1 MEFKR
6 TLVFLL
12 TCQLNCVLAASECT
26 AAIIASVFGTIG
38 ALLFIAAIAALI
50 WYCCKHRQSASLSST
65 SSAESIN
72 DPGFPLNGK
81 SKGGDVGRDGEATV
95 TFSHHYSEKAPS
107 RAYNTSGAFD
117 MDYSKKGEVILDM
130 DEPASIKSPDYKGD
144 VKIDLDSDSSIKKPS
159 GSGDVKLDFDL
170 DSRHALVF
178 PSTSGHSVDLPNVK
192 PSGRGLPGSDVDVTI
207 NGASK
212 PMFDGAAAGET
223 DLDIKEVFLERPGN
237 GGFGLLIAR
246 DKTLPPP
253 ALFIREVTPGGIAAN
268 TGLVNKGDKILGING
283 VSIEGMPHE
292 KAMGLLHDD
301 TRPLLN
307 LKLQKNAMIMDKD
320 RLINLSGGLMEESCT
335 VDVEPPV
342 EASLPSVQLE
352 ALQGDA
358 PDFGIS
364 VTEPN
369 AGTSRRSL
377 DVTDRNLEMRG
388 PSVGLPKGRK
398 STKCLSCAPKGEI
411 DEPYGKGSRKAGI
424 DLDRPEVALS
434 GRGQANT
441 IDSVSSANVDGRGVD
456 FDTRGSN
463 LDVERPDVDLHL
475 ESQLSSGRTQGPD
488 GKLHTPS
495 AKGGRPLKSKNI
507 GNCFS
512 CAGGTKKDEP
522 YRKRKGN
529 TDFDSGGPNSS
540 MEMKAGREFDVSGP
554 GAHLSGTESK
564 IKGGKFGAGASSS
577 DVDFNVDGS
586 NLDVEEGGP
595 KVDMDVNAPGV
606 TSPKA
611 KLDPDYPNGKG
622 SKLSGLSTRL
632 NLPSSKKQLGNCFT
646 CTGAKDKDEPYGN
659 TPGNAGYASSGPKRD
674 GSFQMKDIS
683 KPNISTN
690 GADVDAPDTEVNVNV
705 DTSSSQIRKPKTKA
719 GLGWSSPKR
728 KGGNCFS
735 CAAGAEKDEPYQ
747 GKREKAALE
756 LKGPE
761 FDGSLQSSTARA
773 ALSGPNVDTNRPEL
787 NVDNGDFEG
796 PAVDVEGR
804 KFNAKGSTTG
814 LSGPRRDGP
823 DVDIATGMS
832 GPEFDAKGAN
842 IKTNF
847 SEPESDPQS
856 GDLRGPKASL
866 GKSSAKFGLPSIKKT
881 RPNCFSCA
889 AGADKDEPYL
899 TAKGQTFD
907 PNIPDVDGSMKT
919 GDISAGASGPG
930 GKVPR
935 LGMNVAKPD
944 AHFSG
949 PDADIQGPEVGVADP
964 AFEGGQASLGIS
976 AGTSG
981 QASGDLRGPKA
992 AIHKPSAELGLPSTK
1007 KRRPNCFSCA
1017 GGADKDEPYLT
1028 AKGQTFDPNI
1038 PDVDGSMKPG
1048 DISAATSRPGG
1059 EVPRLGVNVAK
1070 PVADFSG
1077 PDADIQGPEV
1087 GVSGPNIDPG
1097 QPRLDVSGPDA
1108 DVQGP
1113 EIGVSGPDFDA
1124 GQASLDISAGT
1135 SGQASGD
1142 LRGPKAAIHKP
1153 SAELGLPS
1161 TKKRRPNCFSCAGG
1175 ADKDEPYLT
1184 AKGQTFDPNIP
1195 DVDGSMEPSD
1205 INASASGPGG
1215 KVPGLGIKT
1224 AKPDADFSGPKAD
1237 IEGPEVGV
1245 SGPNIDAEQPH
1256 LDISRPDADT
1266 QGPEVGVS
1274 GPDID
1279 AGQGSLDISAGTS
1292 RQASGDLRGP
1302 KASLHKPSAELG
1314 LPSTK
1319 KRRPNCF
1326 SCAGGADKDEP
1337 YLTAKGQTFDPN
1349 IPGVDGSMKPGD
1361 ISAGTSGPGGEVPRL
1376 GMNVGKPDADFS
1388 GPDAVIQSPEVGVS
1402 GSDID
1407 AGQPRLDV
1415 SGPDRDIQGPEIG
1428 VSGPDF
1434 DAGQASLD
1442 ISAGT
1447 SGQASGDLRGPKASL
1462 HKPSAKLGLPSIKKR
1477 RPDCFS
1483 CAGGVDKDE
1492 PYLTAKG
1499 QTFDPNIPDV
1509 DGSMKPGDTSAGA
1522 SGPGG
1527 KVPRLGMNVAKPDV
1541 DFSGPDADIQGP
1553 EVGVSGPNIDAEQL
1567 HLAISGPD
1575 ADIQGPEVGV
1585 SGPDIDAGQASLDI
1599 SAGTSR
1605 QASGDLRGPKVSPHK
1620 PSAKLGLPSIKN
1632 RRPNCFSCAGGADKD
1647 EPYLTAK
1654 GQTFDPTEPDVD
1666 GSMKPGDM
1674 NAGAS
1679 RPGGKVPQL
1688 GMSVAKPDADFSG
1701 PDAAIQGPEVGVSG
1715 SDIDAGQ
1722 PRLDVSGPDADIQGP
1737 KVGVSGPDI
1746 DAGQASLNISGG
1758 TSGQASGDLR
1768 GPKASLH
1775 KPSAELGLPST
1786 KKRRPNCFSCA
1797 GGADK
1802 DEPYLTAKGQ
1812 TFDRNIPDVDGS
1824 MKPGDISA
1832 GTSRPGGE
1840 VPRLGMDVAKPNAD
1854 FSGPDADIQGPEVGV
1869 SGTNIDAEQP
1879 HLDISGRDADIH
1891 GPEVDVSGPEIDAG
1905 QASLD
1910 ISAGTSRQASGDL
1923 RGPKVSPHKPSAKL
1937 GLPSIKNRRPN
1948 CFSCAGGADKDE
1960 PYLTAKGQTFDPT
1973 EPDVDGSMKPGDI
1986 SAGTS
1991 GPGGEVPRLGVNVAK
2006 PDVDFSGPDADIQ
2019 GPEVG
2024 VSGPNIDPGQP
2035 RLDVSGPDA
2044 DVQGPEIGVSGP
2056 DFDAGQASLDISA
2069 GTSGQASGD
2078 VRGPKASLHKPSAK
2092 LGLPSIKK
2100 RRPDCFSC
2108 AGGVDKDEP
2117 YLTAKG
2123 QTFDP
2128 NIPDVDGSMK
2138 PGDMNAGASRPGG
2151 KVPQLGMKVA
2161 KPDADFSG
2169 PDAAIQGPEVGVS
2182 GSDIDAGQPRLD
2194 VSGPDADIQG
2204 PEVGVSGPDVE
2215 GGQAN
2220 LDISAG
2226 KSGQQSRDLRGPKA
2240 SLPKPSAELG
2250 VPSIKKRRPN
2260 CFSCAGGADKDEP
2273 YLTAKGQTF
2282 DPNIPDVGGLM
2293 QPGNVNVTKPDADF
2307 SGPDADIRGPKGGA
2321 SGPEFDISA
2330 GSLEPGLDIRGSK
2343 PVVDVEG
2350 EVEVSTTQPV
2360 EAVNA
2365 NFADMDLPDAGTN
2378 IGLSGPD
2385 VDLSAGKLQGPKVA
2399 SDKPSVQLGDPSGK
2413 KKRANCF
2420 SCTGGADK
2428 DDPYITAKGGPTFDL
2443 NGPDVDGSMQPSTI
2457 SADVSGPQVSA
2468 DGLKID
2474 VGKPD
2479 FEISPRSPGSSGPVI
2494 GLQGPKFDVQE
2505 PKTGISGPEV
2515 DDKGPNV
2522 DIPSEMSGPEFEFG
2536 GSKSMA
2542 GNGGDTEISTREADL
2557 NASLPKVDGPKQSIA
2572 ADFSRLDDDATAST
2586 FHKSSP
2592 KLGLPSAKKNI
2603 PSCFSC
2609 AGGAD
2614 TDDPYI
2620 TKGKTFDLSHE
2631 ADGSVQPGN
2640 INTPGLRMNAD
2651 LSGPDVNIRGPI
2663 GSVSTPDDDIKRPNL
2678 DISAGT
2684 TGPGLDIKGSQPS
2697 VDNGGELELVAEGP
2711 KASVNTNVP
2720 EVDASVTITKTDFS
2734 RPDLDSASGDLKGP
2748 NASARKPSAE
2758 LGLPSIKKKRP
2769 NCFSCAGGTD
2779 RDEPYITTKGK
2790 TSSDFSGPEFD
2801 GSMHPG
2807 DISTKMD
2814 VSEGDMTGFDVD
2826 ANVPRASVP
2835 SATLDVSH
2843 VKEGMSEPE
2852 PFQFDIP
2859 GPGAGISGSNIDA
2872 KGPKIGVTEPDLGAT
2887 GGDPNLSKLDLD
2899 VSGPTGKPNVGLD
2912 TSVETP
2918 EGKLSAKSS
2927 SLDVP
2932 KGNIKDPK
2940 ATADMSTAE
2949 LSMPSGKLKGGNC
2962 FSCATSPDKD
2972 EPYRKTKGKAPF
2984 SLQGPESNV
2993 GGQRDFS
3000 GTLPSIDSGKNLD
3013 AEGDVPGIELTTGG
3027 SIDGLDASI
3036 SKPKE
3041 IEETDI
3047 PSGNIKGPSVSGRLP
3062 SRKKMR
3068 ANCLS
3073 CRPDAEIDVPYGK
3086 RSGSIDLEGP
3096 KTDGSLNLKGGE
3108 VPELEATSPKLDLS
3122 SDLDL
3127 QTSKLDM
3134 SKGEEKL
3141 EVELNKPSFQIKSLD
3156 LPGASVG
3163 TKDTK
3168 LDIGQPGL
3176 DTDTSLGILGPKGTI
3191 DLDFNPPDDDLSATK
3206 PSMDKKEFGINVG
3219 TPHFGARKPDFDFSG
3234 KELEIEQSIGGSLDI
3249 DANFP
3254 DVNVQGRKPRLAMQ
3268 ETEMDP
3274 TDLNFDPNINPEGK
3288 ASFKPAGSTF
3298 DSKFDG
3304 SLKNL
3309 TPKLRGRDT
3318 TLEHETRPLDGDI
3331 VVANDINLELQSTP
3345 EPFPSLDCQE
3355 PPSLQRHKIHSDMDL
3370 NVTPT
3375 PTEKPFSSG
3384 FNTGLDTD
3392 GSLSPT
3398 KTFNLNLGTSQ
3409 KVEVELPKGKAS
3421 EGKRD
3426 SSSSSS
3432 SSSSSES
3439 DSSTED
3445 RPKKEKKKK
3454 SQSFKAFGKGSA
3466 GLASPKQGIDEIK
3479 KKGKDLSG
3487 DVTGEAPELKNKEN
3501 SSKPIESS
3509 FSLPGTA
3516 VSGGVEMKGKGKVP
3530 DVKDTKSTN
3539 IPQSD
3544 VSLDADASFNL
3555 FLQDKVKEAK
3565 EGASSS
3571 SSSSSDEEDNDEADQ
3586 EKKTKS
3592 KRKKKK
3598 KKWSLFG
3605 LLRKNSTSS
3614 ESSKN
3619 DAAEQKDKEKESSSS
3634 SSSDEDEKKKKQQKD
3649 DTEQSKSER
3658 TSADPQVP
3666 KKFGNSNSSKLYQVE
3681 YFTNQQKYIIETPEE
3696 MAEPVVDVADCK
3708 GDGAQIPAVESR
3720 HTDTFIKS
3728 MKDASG
3734 GKLMS
3739 LSQDSHPFSHAKFT
3753 TAQEPS
3759 VVVVSRSLRKTEPQ
3773 GYFGWTID
3781 DHPEPQDANI
3791 HQTEPPVEGAYQLE
3805 YPYKAPLVKSTDD
3818 NQVEEA
3824 HIAPTAKLTS
3834 NISFEVAPNDKA
3846 PEGEEGKKDF
3856 AYTRE
3861 NRFAP
3866 TWHLKPYFSQTE
3878 YRVAAP
3884 EKPVIDVESSDIQED
3899 IPIVVRQFTKQIS
3912 DTDGDQGESGQ
3923 FVAISTNIVSSEPS
3937 SGFELEYPR
3946 AGKMFSTDSRV
3957 ASRTTDEE
3965 WIVANS
3971 FQKENPDIAGLKAS
3985 LNQLEE
3991 KTPPRRTESTG
4002 NKESKAISPSEKS
4015 STNIPTRGS
4024 NSRLRELMQ
4033 GYLIETPVLD
4043 DDETEIPSEKAEEQK
4058 KGKAFEDENSE
4069 VNPERTVFNV
4079 TLKSSKFE
4087 TIHVPVQFDDKD
4099 ITSVSR
4105 TDVASEVK
4113 VEFEGAVSGKKPD
4126 AGYKTEYS
4134 LPVSKDD
4141 DQDDPWMRHYSKGLQ
4156 SRGFSFS
4163 KVPHVKEI
4171 KPNAD
4176 EETTTTT
4183 TTTTRQTSEKR
4194 FQTETVSFQISKE
4207 RRQTSKSNE
4216 DLEKSSAKSLRPFW
4230 DN

>member
-1 MEFKR
+1 
-6 TLVFLL
+6 
-12 TCQLNCVLAASECT
+12 
-26 AAIIASVFGTIG
+26 
-38 ALLFIAAIAALI
+38 
-50 WYCCKHRQSASLSST
+50 
-65 SSAESIN
+65 
-72 DPGFPLNGK
+72 
-81 SKGGDVGRDGEATV
+81 
-95 TFSHHYSEKAPS
+95 
-107 RAYNTSGAFD
+107 
-117 MDYSKKGEVILDM
+117 
-130 DEPASIKSPDYKGD
+130 
-144 VKIDLDSDSSIKKPS
+144 
-159 GSGDVKLDFDL
+159 
-170 DSRHALVF
+170 
-178 PSTSGHSVDLPNVK
+178 
-192 PSGRGLPGSDVDVTI
+192 
-207 NGASK
+207 
-212 PMFDGAAAGET
+212 
-223 DLDIKEVFLERPGN
+223 
-237 GGFGLLIAR
+237 
-246 DKTLPPP
+246 
-253 ALFIREVTPGGIAAN
+253 
-268 TGLVNKGDKILGING
+268 
-283 VSIEGMPHE
+283 
-292 KAMGLLHDD
+292 
-301 TRPLLN
+301 
-307 LKLQKNAMIMDKD
+307 
-320 RLINLSGGLMEESCT
+320 MEESCT

-388 PSVGLPKGRK
+388 PSVGLPK
-398 STKCLSCAPKGEI
+398 
-411 DEPYGKGSRKAGI
+411 D
-424 DLDRPEVALS
+424 
-434 GRGQANT
+434 
-441 IDSVSSANVDGRGVD
+441 
-456 FDTRGSN
+456 
-463 LDVERPDVDLHL
+463 
-475 ESQLSSGRTQGPD
+475 D

-507 GNCFS
+507 ANCFS

-554 GAHLSGTESK
+554 GAHLPGTEFK
-564 IKGGKFGAGASSS
+564 MKGGKFGAGASSS
-577 DVDFNVDGS
+577 DLDFNVDGS
-586 NLDVEEGGP
+586 NLDVEEGP

-622 SKLSGLSTRL
+622 SKLSSLSTRL

-690 GADVDAPDTEVNVNV
+690 GADVDAPDTEVNLNV
-705 DTSSSQIRKPKTKA
+705 DTTSSQIRKPKTKA

-761 FDGSLQSSTARA
+761 FDGSLQPSTARA
-773 ALSGPNVDTNRPEL
+773 ALSGPDVDTNRPEL

-804 KFNAKGSTTG
+804 KFTAKGSTTAI
-814 LSGPRRDGP
+814 SGPGRDGP

-832 GPEFDAKGAN
+832 GPEFDAKCAN

-866 GKSSAKFGLPSIKKT
+866 GKPSAKFGLPSIKKT

-889 AGADKDEPYL
+889 GGADKDEPYL

-907 PNIPDVDGSMKT
+907 PNIPDVDGSMKPS
-919 GDISAGASGPG
+919 DISAGASGPG
-930 GKVPR
+930 SKVPR

-944 AHFSG
+944 ADFSG

-992 AIHKPSAELGLPSTK
+992 SPHKPSAKLGLPSIK
-1007 KRRPNCFSCA
+1007 KGRPNCFSCA

-1028 AKGQTFDPNI
+1028 AKGQTFDPSI

-1048 DISAATSRPGG
+1048 DISAGTSRPGG
-1059 EVPRLGVNVAK
+1059 EVPRLGMNVAK
-1070 PVADFSG
+1070 PNADFSG

-1087 GVSGPNIDPG
+1087 GVSGTNINAE
-1097 QPRLDVSGPDA
+1097 QPHLAISGRDA
-1108 DVQGP
+1108 DIQGP
-1113 EIGVSGPDFDA
+1113 EVGVSGPDIDA

-1142 LRGPKAAIHKP
+1142 LRGPKASPHKP
-1153 SAELGLPS
+1153 SAKLGLPS
-1161 TKKRRPNCFSCAGG
+1161 IKKGRPNCFSCAGG

-1184 AKGQTFDPNIP
+1184 AKGQTFDPSIP
-1195 DVDGSMEPSD
+1195 DEDGSMKPGD
-1205 INASASGPGG
+1205 ISAGTSRPGG
-1215 KVPGLGIKT
+1215 EVPRLGMNV
-1224 AKPDADFSGPKAD
+1224 AKPDADFSGPDAD
-1237 IEGPEVGV
+1237 I
-1245 SGPNIDAEQPH
+1245 
-1256 LDISRPDADT
+1256 

-1279 AGQGSLDISAGTS
+1279 AGQASLDISAGTS
-1292 RQASGDLRGP
+1292 GQVSSDLRGP
-1302 KASLHKPSAELG
+1302 KASLHKPSAELD

-1337 YLTAKGQTFDPN
+1337 YITAKGQTFAPN
-1349 IPGVDGSMKPGD
+1349 IPDVDGSMKPGD
-1361 ISAGTSGPGGEVPRL
+1361 ISAGTSRPGGEVPRL
-1376 GMNVGKPDADFS
+1376 GMNVAKPDADFS
-1388 GPDAVIQSPEVGVS
+1388 GPDADIQEPEVGVS
-1402 GSDID
+1402 GPNID

-1415 SGPDRDIQGPEIG
+1415 SGPDADVQGPQIG

-1477 RPDCFS
+1477 RPNCFS
-1483 CAGGVDKDE
+1483 CAGGADKDE
-1492 PYLTAKG
+1492 PYVTAKG

-1509 DGSMKPGDTSAGA
+1509 DGSMKPGDISAGA
-1522 SGPGG
+1522 SGPEG
-1527 KVPRLGMNVAKPDV
+1527 KVPRLGMNVAKRDA

-1553 EVGVSGPNIDAEQL
+1553 EVGVSGPNIDAEQP
-1567 HLAISGPD
+1567 HLTISGPD

-1599 SAGTSR
+1599 SAGTSG
-1605 QASGDLRGPKVSPHK
+1605 QASGDLRGPKASPHK
-1620 PSAKLGLPSIKN
+1620 PSAKLGLPSIKKG
-1632 RRPNCFSCAGGADKD
+1632 RPNCFSCAGGADKD

-1654 GQTFDPTEPDVD
+1654 GQTFDPNIPDVD
-1666 GSMKPGDM
+1666 GSMKPGDIS
-1674 NAGAS
+1674 AGTS
-1679 RPGGKVPQL
+1679 RPGGEVPRL
-1688 GMSVAKPDADFSG
+1688 GMNVAKPDADFSG
-1701 PDAAIQGPEVGVSG
+1701 PDADIQGPEVGVSG
-1715 SDIDAGQ
+1715 PNIDAEQ
-1722 PRLDVSGPDADIQGP
+1722 PHLDISGPDADIQGP
-1737 KVGVSGPDI
+1737 EVGVSGPDI
-1746 DAGQASLNISGG
+1746 DAGQASLDISAG

-1768 GPKASLH
+1768 GPKASPHKPSAKLGLPSIKKGRPNCFSCAGGGDKDEPYLTAKGQTFDPSIPDEDGSMKPGDISAGTSRPGGEVPRLGMNVAKPDADFSGPDADIQGPEVGVSGPDIDAGQASLDISAGTSGQVSSDLRGPKASLH
-1775 KPSAELGLPST
+1775 KPSAELDLPST

-1812 TFDRNIPDVDGS
+1812 TFAPNIPDIDGSMKPGDISAGTSRPGGEVPRLGMNVAKPDADFSGPDADIQGPEVGVSGPNIDAGQPRLDVSGPDADVQGPQIGVSGPDFDAGQASLDISAGTSGQASGDLRGPKASLHKPSAKLGLPSIKKGRPNCFSCAGGADKDEPYLTAKGQTFDPNIPDVDGS

-1840 VPRLGMDVAKPNAD
+1840 VPRLGMNVAKPDAD

-1869 SGTNIDAEQP
+1869 SGPNIDAEQP
-1879 HLDISGRDADIH
+1879 HLDISGPDADIQ
-1891 GPEVDVSGPEIDAG
+1891 GPEVGVSGPDIDAG

-1910 ISAGTSRQASGDL
+1910 ISAGTSGQVSSDLRGPKASLHKPSAELDLPSTKKRRPNCFSCAGGADKDEPYLTAKGQTFAPNIPDIDGSMKPGDISAGTSRPGGEVPRLGMNVAKPDADFSGPDADIQGPEVGVSGPNIDAEQPHLDISGPDADIQGPEVGVSGPGIDAGQASLDISAGTSGQASGDL
-1923 RGPKVSPHKPSAKL
+1923 RGPKASPHKPSAKL
-1937 GLPSIKNRRPN
+1937 GLPSTKKGRPNCFSCAGGADKDEPYLTAKGQTFDPSIPDVDGSMKPGDISAGTSRPGGEVPRLGMNVAKPDADFSGPDADIQGPEVGVSGPNIDAGQPRLDVSGPNADVQGPQIGVSGPDFDAGQASLDISAGTSGQASGDLRGPKASLHKPSAKLGLPSIKKGRPN

-1973 EPDVDGSMKPGDI
+1973 G
-1986 SAGTS
+1986 
-1991 GPGGEVPRLGVNVAK
+1991 
-2006 PDVDFSGPDADIQ
+2006 
-2019 GPEVG
+2019 
-2024 VSGPNIDPGQP
+2024 
-2035 RLDVSGPDA
+2035 
-2044 DVQGPEIGVSGP
+2044 
-2056 DFDAGQASLDISA
+2056 
-2069 GTSGQASGD
+2069 
-2078 VRGPKASLHKPSAK
+2078 
-2092 LGLPSIKK
+2092 
-2100 RRPDCFSC
+2100 
-2108 AGGVDKDEP
+2108 
-2117 YLTAKG
+2117 
-2123 QTFDP
+2123 
-2128 NIPDVDGSMK
+2128 PDVDGSMK

-2151 KVPQLGMKVA
+2151 KVPQLGMNVG

-2169 PDAAIQGPEVGVS
+2169 PDAAIQGPEVGFS
-2182 GSDIDAGQPRLD
+2182 GSDIDAGQPRVD

-2226 KSGQQSRDLRGPKA
+2226 TSGQQSRDLRGPKA
-2240 SLPKPSAELG
+2240 SLHKPSAELG

-2365 NFADMDLPDAGTN
+2365 NFADMDLPDTGMN
-2378 IGLSGPD
+2378 IGLPGPD

-2399 SDKPSVQLGDPSGK
+2399 SDKPSVQLLGDPSGK
-2413 KKRANCF
+2413 KRRANCF

-2443 NGPDVDGSMQPSTI
+2443 NGPEVDGSMQPSTI
-2457 SADVSGPQVSA
+2457 SADASGPQVSA
-2468 DGLKID
+2468 DGLKMD

-2494 GLQGPKFDVQE
+2494 DVQGPKFDVQE

-2515 DDKGPNV
+2515 D
-2522 DIPSEMSGPEFEFG
+2522 
-2536 GSKSMA
+2536 
-2542 GNGGDTEISTREADL
+2542 
-2557 NASLPKVDGPKQSIA
+2557 
-2572 ADFSRLDDDATAST
+2572 
-2586 FHKSSP
+2586 
-2592 KLGLPSAKKNI
+2592 
-2603 PSCFSC
+2603 
-2609 AGGAD
+2609 
-2614 TDDPYI
+2614 
-2620 TKGKTFDLSHE
+2620 LSHE
-2631 ADGSVQPGN
+2631 ADGSVEPGN

-2678 DISAGT
+2678 DISART

-2697 VDNGGELELVAEGP
+2697 VDNGGELELMAEGP
-2711 KASVNTNVP
+2711 KASVNANVP

-2748 NASARKPSAE
+2748 DASARKPSAE

-2769 NCFSCAGGTD
+2769 NCFSCAGGAD

-2790 TSSDFSGPEFD
+2790 TSSDFSGPEID
-2801 GSMHPG
+2801 ESIYPG
-2807 DISTKMD
+2807 DISAKMD

-2835 SATLDVSH
+2835 SANLDVSH

-2852 PFQFDIP
+2852 PSQFDIA

-2887 GGDPNLSKLDLD
+2887 GGDPKISKLDLD

-2940 ATADMSTAE
+2940 ATGDMSTAE

-2984 SLQGPESNV
+2984 SLQGPDSNL

-3062 SRKKMR
+3062 STKKMR

-3073 CRPDAEIDVPYGK
+3073 CGPDAEIDVPYGK

-3122 SDLDL
+3122 PDLDL

-3191 DLDFNPPDDDLSATK
+3191 DLDFNLPDDDLSATK

-3409 KVEVELPKGKAS
+3409 KVKVELPKGKAS

-3439 DSSTED
+3439 DSSSED

-3454 SQSFKAFGKGSA
+3454 SKSFKAFGKGSA

-3479 KKGKDLSG
+3479 KKGKDPSG

-3516 VSGGVEMKGKGKVP
+3516 VSGGMEMKGKGKVP
-3530 DVKDTKSTN
+3530 DVKDTKSTD

-3571 SSSSSDEEDNDEADQ
+3571 SSSSSDEEDNDEADK

-3592 KRKKKK
+3592 KKKKKK

-3649 DTEQSKSER
+3649 DTEQSKSGH

-3696 MAEPVVDVADCK
+3696 MAEPVVDVADYK

-3720 HTDTFIKS
+3720 HTDTFITS

-3734 GKLMS
+3734 GKLLS
-3739 LSQDSHPFSHAKFT
+3739 LSQDSRPSSHAKFT

-3773 GYFGWTID
+3773 SYFGWTID

-3805 YPYKAPLVKSTDD
+3805 YPYKAPLVKSTGD
-3818 NQVEEA
+3818 NQVQEA
-3824 HIAPTAKLTS
+3824 RIAPTAKLTP
-3834 NISFEVAPNDKA
+3834 NISFEVEPNDKA
-3846 PEGEEGKKDF
+3846 PEGEEGKRDF

-3866 TWHLKPYFSQTE
+3866 TWHLKSYFSQTE

-3884 EKPVIDVESSDIQED
+3884 EKPVIDIESSDIQED
-3899 IPIVVRQFTKQIS
+3899 IPIVVRRFTKQIS

-3937 SGFELEYPR
+3937 SGFELEYPG
-3946 AGKMFSTDSRV
+3946 AGKMFSTDSRA

-3971 FQKENPDIAGLKAS
+3971 FQKEKPDVAGLKAS

-4002 NKESKAISPSEKS
+4002 NEESKAISPSEKS

-4043 DDETEIPSEKAEEQK
+4043 DDETETPSEKPEEQK

-4087 TIHVPVQFDDKD
+4087 TIHVPMQFDDKD

-4183 TTTTRQTSEKR
+4183 TTTTTRQTSEKR

-4216 DLEKSSAKSLRPFW
+4216 DLEQSSAKSLRSFW

>member
-81 SKGGDVGRDGEATV
+81 SKGGDVGLHGDATV

-117 MDYSKKGEVILDM
+117 MDYSNKGDVILDM

-144 VKIDLDSDSSIKKPS
+144 VKIDLDNGSSIKKPS

-283 VSIEGMPHE
+283 VSIEGIPHE

-307 LKLQKNAMIMDKD
+307 LKLLKNAMIMDKD
-320 RLINLSGGLMEESCT
+320 RLINLPGGLMEESCT

-388 PSVGLPKGRK
+388 PSVGLPK
-398 STKCLSCAPKGEI
+398 
-411 DEPYGKGSRKAGI
+411 D
-424 DLDRPEVALS
+424 
-434 GRGQANT
+434 
-441 IDSVSSANVDGRGVD
+441 
-456 FDTRGSN
+456 
-463 LDVERPDVDLHL
+463 
-475 ESQLSSGRTQGPD
+475 D

-507 GNCFS
+507 ANCFS

-554 GAHLSGTESK
+554 GAHLPGTESK
-564 IKGGKFGAGASSS
+564 MKGGKFGAGASSS
-577 DVDFNVDGS
+577 DLDFNVDGS
-586 NLDVEEGGP
+586 NLDVEEGP

-622 SKLSGLSTRL
+622 SKLSSLSTRL

-690 GADVDAPDTEVNVNV
+690 GADVDAPDTEVNLNV
-705 DTSSSQIRKPKTKA
+705 DTTSSQIRKPKTKA

-761 FDGSLQSSTARA
+761 FDGSLQPSTARA
-773 ALSGPNVDTNRPEL
+773 ALSGPDVDTNRPEL

-804 KFNAKGSTTG
+804 KFTAKGSTTAI
-814 LSGPRRDGP
+814 SGPGRDGP

-832 GPEFDAKGAN
+832 GPEFDAKCAN

-866 GKSSAKFGLPSIKKT
+866 GKPSAKFGLPSIKKT

-889 AGADKDEPYL
+889 GGADKDEPYL

-907 PNIPDVDGSMKT
+907 PNIPDVDGSMKPS
-919 GDISAGASGPG
+919 DISAGASGPG
-930 GKVPR
+930 SKVPR

-944 AHFSG
+944 ADFSGPDADIQGPKVGVSGPDFDAGQASLDISGGMSGQASADLRGPKASLHKPSAELDLPSIKKRRPNCFSCAGGADKDEPYLTAKGQTFDPSIPDVDGSMKPGDISAGTSRPGGEVPRLGMNVAKPDADFSG
-949 PDADIQGPEVGVADP
+949 PDADIQGPEVGVSGPNIDAEQPHLTISGPDADIQGP
-964 AFEGGQASLGIS
+964 EVGVSGPGIDAGQASLDIS

-992 AIHKPSAELGLPSTK
+992 SPHKPSAKLGLPSIK
-1007 KRRPNCFSCA
+1007 KGRPNCFSCA

-1048 DISAATSRPGG
+1048 DISAGTSRPGG
-1059 EVPRLGVNVAK
+1059 EVPRLGMNVAK
-1070 PVADFSG
+1070 PDADFSG

-1087 GVSGPNIDPG
+1087 GVSGPNIDAE
-1097 QPRLDVSGPDA
+1097 QPHLDISGPDA
-1108 DVQGP
+1108 DIQGP
-1113 EIGVSGPDFDA
+1113 EVGVSGPDIDA

-1135 SGQASGD
+1135 SGQVSSD
-1142 LRGPKAAIHKP
+1142 LRGPKASLHKP
-1153 SAELGLPS
+1153 SAELDLPS

-1184 AKGQTFDPNIP
+1184 AKGQTFAPNIP
-1195 DVDGSMEPSD
+1195 D
-1205 INASASGPGG
+1205 I
-1215 KVPGLGIKT
+1215 
-1224 AKPDADFSGPKAD
+1224 
-1237 IEGPEVGV
+1237 
-1245 SGPNIDAEQPH
+1245 
-1256 LDISRPDADT
+1256 
-1266 QGPEVGVS
+1266 
-1274 GPDID
+1274 
-1279 AGQGSLDISAGTS
+1279 
-1292 RQASGDLRGP
+1292 
-1302 KASLHKPSAELG
+1302 
-1314 LPSTK
+1314 
-1319 KRRPNCF
+1319 
-1326 SCAGGADKDEP
+1326 
-1337 YLTAKGQTFDPN
+1337 
-1349 IPGVDGSMKPGD
+1349 DGSMKPGD
-1361 ISAGTSGPGGEVPRL
+1361 ISAGTSRPGGEVPRL
-1376 GMNVGKPDADFS
+1376 GMNVAKPDADFS
-1388 GPDAVIQSPEVGVS
+1388 GPDADIQGPEVGVS
-1402 GSDID
+1402 GPNID
-1407 AGQPRLDV
+1407 AGQPRLDI
-1415 SGPDRDIQGPEIG
+1415 SGPDADVQGPQIG

-1462 HKPSAKLGLPSIKKR
+1462 HKPSAKLGLPSIKKG
-1477 RPDCFS
+1477 RPNCFS
-1483 CAGGVDKDE
+1483 CAGGADKDE

-1509 DGSMKPGDTSAGA
+1509 DGSMKPGDISAGT
-1522 SGPGG
+1522 SRPGG
-1527 KVPRLGMNVAKPDV
+1527 EVPRLGMNVAKPDA

-1553 EVGVSGPNIDAEQL
+1553 EVGVSGPNIDAEQP
-1567 HLAISGPD
+1567 HLDISGPD

-1599 SAGTSR
+1599 SAGTSG
-1605 QASGDLRGPKVSPHK
+1605 QVS
-1620 PSAKLGLPSIKN
+1620 S
-1632 RRPNCFSCAGGADKD
+1632 
-1647 EPYLTAK
+1647 
-1654 GQTFDPTEPDVD
+1654 
-1666 GSMKPGDM
+1666 
-1674 NAGAS
+1674 
-1679 RPGGKVPQL
+1679 
-1688 GMSVAKPDADFSG
+1688 
-1701 PDAAIQGPEVGVSG
+1701 
-1715 SDIDAGQ
+1715 
-1722 PRLDVSGPDADIQGP
+1722 
-1737 KVGVSGPDI
+1737 
-1746 DAGQASLNISGG
+1746 
-1758 TSGQASGDLR
+1758 DLR

-1775 KPSAELGLPST
+1775 KPSAELDLPST

-1812 TFDRNIPDVDGS
+1812 TFAPNIPDIDGSMKPGDISAGTSRPGGEVPRLGMNVAKPDADFSGPDADIQGPEVGVSGPNIDAEQPHLDISGPDADIQGPEVGVSGPGIDAGQASLDISAGTSGQASGDLRGPKASPHKPSAKLGLPSIKKGRPNCFSCAGGADKDEPYLTAKGQTFDPSIPDVDGS

-1840 VPRLGMDVAKPNAD
+1840 VPRLGMNVAKPDAD

-1869 SGTNIDAEQP
+1869 SGPNIDAGQP
-1879 HLDISGRDADIH
+1879 RL
-1891 GPEVDVSGPEIDAG
+1891 DVSGPDADVQGPQIGVSGPDFDAG

-1910 ISAGTSRQASGDL
+1910 ISAGTSGQASGDL
-1923 RGPKVSPHKPSAKL
+1923 RGPKASLHKPSAKL
-1937 GLPSIKNRRPN
+1937 GLPSIKKGRPN

-1973 EPDVDGSMKPGDI
+1973 G
-1986 SAGTS
+1986 
-1991 GPGGEVPRLGVNVAK
+1991 
-2006 PDVDFSGPDADIQ
+2006 
-2019 GPEVG
+2019 
-2024 VSGPNIDPGQP
+2024 
-2035 RLDVSGPDA
+2035 
-2044 DVQGPEIGVSGP
+2044 
-2056 DFDAGQASLDISA
+2056 
-2069 GTSGQASGD
+2069 
-2078 VRGPKASLHKPSAK
+2078 
-2092 LGLPSIKK
+2092 
-2100 RRPDCFSC
+2100 
-2108 AGGVDKDEP
+2108 
-2117 YLTAKG
+2117 
-2123 QTFDP
+2123 
-2128 NIPDVDGSMK
+2128 PDVDGSMK

-2151 KVPQLGMKVA
+2151 KVPQLGMNVG

-2169 PDAAIQGPEVGVS
+2169 PDAAIQGPEVGFS
-2182 GSDIDAGQPRLD
+2182 GSDIDAGQPRVD

-2226 KSGQQSRDLRGPKA
+2226 TSGQQSRDLRGPKA
-2240 SLPKPSAELG
+2240 SLHKPSAELG

-2365 NFADMDLPDAGTN
+2365 NFADMDLPDTGMN
-2378 IGLSGPD
+2378 IGLPGPD

-2399 SDKPSVQLGDPSGK
+2399 SDKPSVQLLGDPSGK
-2413 KKRANCF
+2413 KRRANCF

-2443 NGPDVDGSMQPSTI
+2443 NGPEVDGSMQPSTI
-2457 SADVSGPQVSA
+2457 SADASGPQVSA
-2468 DGLKID
+2468 DGLKMD

-2494 GLQGPKFDVQE
+2494 DVQGPKFDVQE

-2515 DDKGPNV
+2515 D
-2522 DIPSEMSGPEFEFG
+2522 
-2536 GSKSMA
+2536 
-2542 GNGGDTEISTREADL
+2542 
-2557 NASLPKVDGPKQSIA
+2557 
-2572 ADFSRLDDDATAST
+2572 
-2586 FHKSSP
+2586 
-2592 KLGLPSAKKNI
+2592 
-2603 PSCFSC
+2603 
-2609 AGGAD
+2609 
-2614 TDDPYI
+2614 
-2620 TKGKTFDLSHE
+2620 LSHE
-2631 ADGSVQPGN
+2631 ADGSVEPGN

-2678 DISAGT
+2678 DISART

-2697 VDNGGELELVAEGP
+2697 VDNGGELELMAEGP
-2711 KASVNTNVP
+2711 KASVNANVP

-2748 NASARKPSAE
+2748 DASARKPSAE

-2769 NCFSCAGGTD
+2769 NCFSCAGGAD

-2790 TSSDFSGPEFD
+2790 TSSDFSGPEID
-2801 GSMHPG
+2801 ESIYPG
-2807 DISTKMD
+2807 DISAKMD

-2835 SATLDVSH
+2835 SANLDVSH

-2852 PFQFDIP
+2852 PSQFDIA

-2887 GGDPNLSKLDLD
+2887 GGDPKISKLDLD

-2940 ATADMSTAE
+2940 ATGDMSTAE

-2984 SLQGPESNV
+2984 SLQGPDSNL

-3062 SRKKMR
+3062 STKKMR

-3073 CRPDAEIDVPYGK
+3073 CGPDAEIDVPYGK

-3108 VPELEATSPKLDLS
+3108 VPELRATSPKLDLS
-3122 SDLDL
+3122 PDLDL

-3191 DLDFNPPDDDLSATK
+3191 DLDFNLPDDDLSATK

-3392 GSLSPT
+3392 GSPSPT
-3398 KTFNLNLGTSQ
+3398 KTFNLNLGKSQ
-3409 KVEVELPKGKAS
+3409 KVKVELPKGKAS

-3439 DSSTED
+3439 DSSSED

-3454 SQSFKAFGKGSA
+3454 SKSFKAFGKGSA

-3479 KKGKDLSG
+3479 KKGKDPSE

-3516 VSGGVEMKGKGKVP
+3516 VSGGMEMKGKGKVP
-3530 DVKDTKSTN
+3530 DVKDTKSTD

-3571 SSSSSDEEDNDEADQ
+3571 SSSSSDEEDNDEADK

-3592 KRKKKK
+3592 KKKKKK

-3649 DTEQSKSER
+3649 DTEQSKSGH

-3681 YFTNQQKYIIETPEE
+3681 YFTNQQKYIIETPE
-3696 MAEPVVDVADCK
+3696 PVVDVADYK

-3720 HTDTFIKS
+3720 HTDTFITS

-3734 GKLMS
+3734 GKLLS
-3739 LSQDSHPFSHAKFT
+3739 LSQDSRPSSHAKFT

-3773 GYFGWTID
+3773 SYFGWTID

-3805 YPYKAPLVKSTDD
+3805 YPYKAPLVKSTGD
-3818 NQVEEA
+3818 NQVQEA
-3824 HIAPTAKLTS
+3824 RIAPTAKLTP
-3834 NISFEVAPNDKA
+3834 NISFEVEPNDKA
-3846 PEGEEGKKDF
+3846 PEDEEGKRDF

-3866 TWHLKPYFSQTE
+3866 TWHLKSYFSQTE

-3884 EKPVIDVESSDIQED
+3884 EKPVIDIESSDIQED
-3899 IPIVVRQFTKQIS
+3899 IPIVVRRFTKQIS

-3937 SGFELEYPR
+3937 SGFELEYPG
-3946 AGKMFSTDSRV
+3946 AGKMFSTDSRA

-3971 FQKENPDIAGLKAS
+3971 FQKEKPDVAGLKAS

-4002 NKESKAISPSEKS
+4002 NEESKAISPSEKS

-4043 DDETEIPSEKAEEQK
+4043 DDETETPSEKPEEQK

-4087 TIHVPVQFDDKD
+4087 TIHVPMQFDDKD

-4183 TTTTRQTSEKR
+4183 TTTTTRQTSEKR

-4207 RRQTSKSNE
+4207 KTSKSNE
-4216 DLEKSSAKSLRPFW
+4216 DLEQSSAKSLRSFW